1 MKDHSMQK
9 IAVQYL
15 SNIGAIQE
23 IRSICISEMQN
34 FLRDV
39 STFCNQKNVLR
50 TEGNFRIDQIDSEP
64 QIPQKKGLLTSD
76 YAKITTAIRYKKNN
90 RYMQVANLEMAI
102 CCGYFGLSP
111 NTFHWVIYVRTTS
124 KTADNFD
131 EKLEHIAKENPSSR
145 FYESIKKIDEDTVLF
160 CSSPITEEL
169 KVGDAVNDIQAVADF
184 IYSSGKVFD
193 EIWKERAIDNSGE
206 QVSCDD
212 DSQDLTSDSNQ
223 KDIMEEPQI

>member
-39 STFCNQKNVLR
+39 STFCNQKNILR
-50 TEGNFRIDQIDSEP
+50 TEGNFRIDQFDSEP

-76 YAKITTAIRYKKNN
+76 YAKVATPIRYKRNN
-90 RYMQVANLEMAI
+90 KYMQVANLEIAI
-102 CCGYFGLSP
+102 CCGQFSLDP
-111 NTFHWVIYVRTTS
+111 NTFHWVVYVRTTS

-131 EKLEHIAKENPSSR
+131 EQLEHIARENPGCR
-145 FYESIKKIDEDTVLF
+145 FYDSIKKIDEDTVLF
-160 CSSPITEEL
+160 CSSPITESL
-169 KVGDAVNDIQAVADF
+169 KIGDTANDVQAVADF
-184 IYSSGKVFD
+184 IYSSAKVFD
-193 EIWKERAIDNSGE
+193 EIWKERTIEA
-206 QVSCDD
+206 
-212 DSQDLTSDSNQ
+212 SDQKEYHPESEDAAQNNQ
-223 KDIMEEPQI
+223 EDIMGEPQM